1 MRMLHRL
8 FLNALAMTGL
18 TFGAAIATKAQTYA
32 PPAGYDY
39 PRLCR
44 ETAHVPLV
52 QAAIDPRYIN
62 IWSERQSRRAGRFEQ
77 YSFGSRRI
85 DVRLH
90 DETSLF
96 HGLIHRT
103 LDLIGESLWK
113 YRDLAPEEDYEHW
126 LIYYTL
132 EMHWPG
138 AQRRQREPS
147 LAKLRLAA
155 EYWSARPEEYAR
167 LTAKAAAL
175 AADSWCAQYEPATTQ
190 ARVAMS
196 DRRSGSVSR

>member
-1 MRMLHRL
+1 MGMLRRL
-8 FLNALAMTGL
+8 VATVLATAGL
-18 TFGAAIATKAQTYA
+18 MFGAAVAAEAQSYA
-32 PPAGYDY
+32 SSSGFDY

-52 QAAIDPRYIN
+52 QAAIDPRFIN

-85 DVRLH
+85 DVRAN

-103 LDLIGESLWK
+103 LDLIDESMWK
-113 YRDLAPEEDYEHW
+113 HQDLAPDEDYEHW

-132 EMHWPG
+132 ETHWPG

-147 LAKLRLAA
+147 HAALRRADQ
-155 EYWSARPEEYAR
+155 YWRARPDEYAR
-167 LTAKAAAL
+167 INAKAATL
-175 AADSWCAQYEPATTQ
+175 AAASWCAQNAPQAVALAAAT
-190 ARVAMS
+190 AAN
-196 DRRSGSVSR
+196 